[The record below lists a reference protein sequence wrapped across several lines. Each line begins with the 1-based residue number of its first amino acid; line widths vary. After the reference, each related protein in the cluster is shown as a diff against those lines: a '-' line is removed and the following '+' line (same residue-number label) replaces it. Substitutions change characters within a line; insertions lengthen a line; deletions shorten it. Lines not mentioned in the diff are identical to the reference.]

1 VSVQAPFAEL
11 KCCTVPFYCSLLAK
25 EEDILF
31 PAMEMAGGARHPIC
45 FRINEQL
52 SKTIDHPVA
61 LEVSLTEKK
70 KNPWKDKAGHL
81 GTYNLKKFE
90 DSSGTYVSAAAE
102 ATVEPLP
109 FHVGELFRNLA
120 APDAD

>member
-1 VSVQAPFAEL
+1 MSVQAPFAGLEW
-11 KCCTVPFYCSLLAK
+11 CTVPFYCSLLARRK
-25 EEDILF
+25 TSSFL
-31 PAMEMAGGARHPIC
+31 PWRWRAKPPLSIC

-70 KNPWKDKAGHL
+70 KNPWKDKTGHL

-109 FHVGELFRNLA
+109 FHVGELFRHLA
-120 APDAD
+120 APDVD